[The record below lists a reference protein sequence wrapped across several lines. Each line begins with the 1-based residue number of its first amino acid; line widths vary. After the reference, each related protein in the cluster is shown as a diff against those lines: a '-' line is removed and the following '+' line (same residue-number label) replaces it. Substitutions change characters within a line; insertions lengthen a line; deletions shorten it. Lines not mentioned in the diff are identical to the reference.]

1 MKPQNFLERLNF
13 YTERLAILPD
23 KVIDTKVVLLVQLL
37 ICFIVYTS
45 IQAVQLSIINRCIVP
60 IPSSFV
66 K

>member
-1 MKPQNFLERLNF
+1 MKILLERLNF
-13 YTERLAILPD
+13 YAERLAMLPD
-23 KVIDTKVVLLVQLL
+23 KVIDTKAVLLVQLL

-45 IQAVQLSIINRCIVP
+45 IQAAQLSIVNRCIVP